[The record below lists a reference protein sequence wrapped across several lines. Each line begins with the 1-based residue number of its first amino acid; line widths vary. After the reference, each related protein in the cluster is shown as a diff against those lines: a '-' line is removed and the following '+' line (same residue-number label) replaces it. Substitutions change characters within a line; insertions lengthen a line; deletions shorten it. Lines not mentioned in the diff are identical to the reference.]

1 MEDCNNCPCTCRP
14 ISPDCVV
21 RFSEIKDPNVLGESH
36 WQKATDDMDD
46 LIGVDCANALC
57 TAIETAIQE
66 ANDSSETDYLPYL
79 ASNWLAVISNKYFK
93 KWYANRLLWHWLKGE
108 STSKIKESG
117 LITLSNNDE
126 QYKNGFQQALENER
140 KRLEI
145 ATSDYANQ
153 GRARFLEEY
162 WYKNT
167 SLYSCAAA
175 SCGCTSTHKCQ
186 THCKKTGGLGF
197 KVV

>member
-1 MEDCNNCPCTCRP
+1 MEDCNSCPCGCRP
-14 ISPDCVV
+14 ISEDCVTK
-21 RFSEIKDPNVLGESH
+21 FSIIKDPTILSDAN
-36 WQKATDDMDD
+36 WQFATDDMDD
-46 LIGVDCANALC
+46 LMGVDCANELC
-57 TAIETAIQE
+57 EAIATAMQLATD
-66 ANDSSETDYLPYL
+66 ANETDYLPYL
-79 ASNWLAVISNKYFK
+79 AANWVAVVSNKYFK

-108 STSKIKESG
+108 STSKIKEAG
-117 LITLSNNDE
+117 LITLSNTDE

-153 GRARFLEEY
+153 GRSRFLSEY

-167 SLYSCAAA
+167 SLYSCAVLE
-175 SCGCTSTHKCQ
+175 CGCTCTHKCI
-186 THCKKTGGLGF
+186 THCKPKGGLGF